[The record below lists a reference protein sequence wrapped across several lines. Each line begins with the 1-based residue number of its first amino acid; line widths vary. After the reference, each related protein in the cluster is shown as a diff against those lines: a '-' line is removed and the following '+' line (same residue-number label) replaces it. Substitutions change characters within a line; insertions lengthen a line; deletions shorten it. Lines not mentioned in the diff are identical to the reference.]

1 MRVHADP
8 TNAAGLLRSATWS
21 VDPALRLSEI
31 QRLDEI
37 YREKAIGN
45 YVGAGTLV
53 AATLSL
59 LLLSAA
65 GIYALMSFTVGRRRK
80 EIGIRAALGASP
92 TRLVAAVFRKA
103 LGQIAIGAFVGIWIA
118 LLVDHYIPV
127 QQLGGWDLPGAIP
140 AATVFIVAVALMA
153 LVGPARRGL
162 RVEPVEELREG

>member
-1 MRVHADP
+1 M
-8 TNAAGLLRSATWS
+8 LRSATWS

-37 YREKAIGN
+37 YRQRNIGN
-45 YVGAGTLV
+45 WVGAGTLV

-92 TRLVAAVFRKA
+92 QRIIAAVFRRA
-103 LGQIAIGAFVGIWIA
+103 LIQVALGAFVGVWIA
-118 LLVDHYIPV
+118 LLIGHYIPIDE
-127 QQLGGWDLPGAIP
+127 LGGWEIPGIVP
-140 AATVFIVAVALMA
+140 AAAGFIAGVAVLS